1 MESVSNIPTILGSLI
16 GLLCLVSS
24 CIHKRGSISLSVEH
38 CHLSCPQ
45 HALYRRVASP
55 LSRVPGPEIS
65 NWTDLVY
72 IYYWLNGQIPLYVH
86 QLHEKYGQ

>member
-1 MESVSNIPTILGSLI
+1 MEPVSIVPTILGSLI

-24 CIHKRGSISLSVEH
+24 CIHGRGSISPGVQR
-38 CHLSCPQ
+38 CHLSSPQ

-55 LSRVPGPEIS
+55 LSLVPGPEIS
-65 NWTDLVY
+65 KWTDLVY

-86 QLHEKYGQ
+86 QLHKKYGK

>member
-16 GLLCLVSS
+16 GLLCLVSP
-24 CIHKRGSISLSVEH
+24 CIHGSIFPGVESG
-38 CHLSCPQ
+38 HLSCLQ

-65 NWTDLVY
+65 RWTDLVY
-72 IYYWLNGQIPLYVH
+72 IYYWLNGRIPTYVH
-86 QLHEKYGQ
+86 KLHEKYGQ